1 MNYELE
7 EYKNWLLWLSDWLND
22 MASEITEKDISTLD
36 YLLPPI
42 NYLVSKLVSQIR
54 MNHQID
60 RIKNKNS

>member
-7 EYKNWLLWLSDWLND
+7 EYKNDLFFLSDRLKNLS
-22 MASEITEKDISTLD
+22 SEITEKDIATLD
-36 YLLPPI
+36 YLLHPI

>member
-7 EYKNWLLWLSDWLND
+7 EYKNDLFFLSDRLKNLS
-22 MASEITEKDISTLD
+22 SEITEKDIATLD

>member
-7 EYKNWLLWLSDWLND
+7 EYKNDLFFLSDRLKNLS
-22 MASEITEKDISTLD
+22 SEITEKDIATLD

-42 NYLVSKLVSQIR
+42 NYLVSKMVSQIR